1 MNKNIGKSND
11 KTEKSRDDEEN
22 SKTLGKTLICTEVV
36 LKTKECQN
44 IMTKHNKI
52 RLKKGIND
60 RFCRQKKSEIEE
72 EKIQFNR
79 KNETD
84 GHFGH
89 VVRKIRIFDVP
100 KQFMRSL
107 NKIRSHSNQLKSW
120 NQINKLNI
128 RAKMKLSA
136 PNKDEAR
143 PNIVITQP
151 KHDATP
157 KFTQPCGPCGKTA
170 AGNGNQLISNS
181 ATRPSPKA
189 TCETSS
195 TNSQG
200 SNNLTNLLTY
210 FTSLNNSLDKK
221 MSDKGTNQA
230 NQVKI
235 KDERACGRPVFI
247 ITIYAT
253 KTNPAPDVKYFL
265 PNEDD
270 TLSGFEIFLYG
281 KKEIGGLE
289 LPSACRDGSA
299 TSIRDVSE
307 PMSVAKFGW
316 NTKALRQGGRKF
328 CIKYHIDGNN
338 KAVVVASIN
347 NQILSNGYSPIL
359 KLPKDCQEDEI
370 DDQEW
375 TYELLTSK
383 TKLNPTQK
391 WTSLKNENIK
401 KIHDVFDLD
410 GSKTIKAAL
419 RKTGFTVTSNVMPG
433 YTYSLASRGAH
444 NFTVIFYSTTFPD
457 FGNKT
462 RSKPRRVPVEVVYT
476 DPISRRTVTDTVTL
490 VFVAIKKR
498 EDDEE
503 DKERKCTYCKS
514 LIHFS
519 RDCERRYQNANNY
532 FSEYSKRIDEDEDSR
547 RAPKHNVWDKGNK
560 TNKPPVMA
568 TYLANTS
575 ATPVQAATRAKDDVE
590 GAKERRIQLKELA
603 DESNIDTIK
612 AKLTEMIAKHD
623 ELLATPGWEHGK
635 GTPVATTEPEAA
647 ANADANFTRTALEK
661 KLRSGFIFGD
671 AIPDKLLIQIDKVL
685 FKKKKK
691 IIKGNDEEAE
701 EEGKEDE
708 EPTDDDYDY
717 TYILNDEE
725 HGRPLFNEHSVGRSW
740 TKLCGEDFGIS
751 TAKDCNHDGNRLFG
765 TPAWRYGDPNEP
777 SKQILYVHK
786 TPKAHGCINLAT
798 LQGISWKSMEATGV
812 SRLDL
817 ADILL
822 TEQVGNLATIFN
834 NDEKFRGLFQLLGLP
849 KSVTIKWRS
858 RKESQSKTQETN
870 NRMLYEARAAVAVLH
885 VIEYYCGLYP
895 NDVASEEWVQKNSRR
910 FDIKNNKKNDASK
923 NQK

>member
-11 KTEKSRDDEEN
+11 KIAKARDDEEN
-22 SKTLGKTLICTEVV
+22 SETLGRTLICDEVA
-36 LKTKECQN
+36 LKNKKCQN
-44 IMTKHNKI
+44 TMTKHNIMRHK
-52 RLKKGIND
+52 RCIND
-60 RFCRQKKSEIEE
+60 RFCRQKKSEIDE
-72 EKIQFNR
+72 EKIQFSR
-79 KNETD
+79 KNETG
-84 GHFGH
+84 GHLGH
-89 VVRKIRIFDVP
+89 VVRKIHLFNVP

-107 NKIRSHSNQLKSW
+107 NKIRSHSNKLKSC

-128 RAKMKLSA
+128 RDKTKTSA

-157 KFTQPCGPCGKTA
+157 KFTQPCDPCGKTA

-181 ATRPSPKA
+181 VSKPSLKA
-189 TCETSS
+189 TCETPSANR

-200 SNNLTNLLTY
+200 SNNLANLLTY
-210 FTSLNNSLDKK
+210 NSSLNNSPDKK
-221 MSDKGTNQA
+221 MSDKEV

-253 KTNPAPDVKYFL
+253 KTNPAPDKKYYL

-270 TLSGFEIFLYG
+270 TLNGFEIFLYG

-307 PMSVAKFGW
+307 PMSVAKYGW

-347 NQILSNGYSPIL
+347 NQILSKGSPTL
-359 KLPKDCQEDEI
+359 KLPKDCQEDKI

-391 WTSLKNENIK
+391 WTSLKNESIK

-419 RKTGFTVTSNVMPG
+419 RKAGFTVTSNVMPG

-490 VFVAIKKR
+490 VFVATKKR

-503 DKERKCTYCKS
+503 EKERKCNYCKS
-514 LIHFS
+514 LVHFS

-547 RAPKHNVWDKGNK
+547 RAPKHNAWDKGNK

-575 ATPVQAATRAKDDVE
+575 AAPPRAKDDIE

-603 DESNIDTIK
+603 DSIDESNIETIK
-612 AKLTEMIAKHD
+612 AKITEMIAKHD
-623 ELLATPGWEHGK
+623 QLLATPSWQHGK
-635 GTPVATTEPEAA
+635 GTPVATTEPEAT

-661 KLRSGFIFGD
+661 KLRSGFVFGD
-671 AIPDKLLIQIDKVL
+671 ASPDKPLIQIDKVL

-691 IIKGNDEEAE
+691 ITKGNE
-701 EEGKEDE
+701 EEVEKESDEDE

-725 HGRPLFNEHSVGRSW
+725 HGRSLYNEHSVGRSW

-765 TPAWRYGDPNEP
+765 TPVWRYGDPDEP

-786 TPKAHGCINLAT
+786 SPNAHGCINLAT

-822 TEQVGNLATIFN
+822 SEQVGNLATIFN

-849 KSVTIKWRS
+849 KSVQIKWRS
-858 RKESQSKTQETN
+858 RKESQSRTQETN

-885 VIEYYCGLYP
+885 VIEHYCGLHP

-910 FDIKNNKKNDASK
+910 FDIKNNKKNDAGK
-923 NQK
+923 NQKWQ